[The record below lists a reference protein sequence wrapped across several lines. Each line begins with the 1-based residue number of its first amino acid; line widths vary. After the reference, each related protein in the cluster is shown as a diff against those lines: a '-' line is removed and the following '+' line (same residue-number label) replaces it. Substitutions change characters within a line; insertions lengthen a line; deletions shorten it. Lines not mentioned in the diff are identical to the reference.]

1 MTTVDGQEMIDFV
14 ESWGPMLLGHAHP
27 VVTQAV
33 AEAAA
38 RGTSYGAP
46 CPAEVELARMIVDA
60 FPAMDMVRMVNSG
73 TEATMSALR
82 LARGVTGRNK
92 VLKFIGCYHGHADPF
107 LASAGSGVATLSIP
121 GTPGVPESTVRDTLL
136 APYNDVAAVQDIFHL
151 YGKDIAAVIVEP
163 IAGNM
168 GLILPEEGF
177 LKSLRSLCD
186 ANGALLIFD
195 EVITGFR
202 AAYGGAQTRFGIA
215 PDLTTLGKIIGGGL
229 PVGAFGGKREY
240 MCRVAPAGEVYQA
253 GTLSGNPLA
262 MAAGIATLSVLKQ
275 SDYAALEARVEAFC
289 AELEAILKGK
299 GVPVTVKRLA
309 SMYTI
314 FFSEGPLRNF
324 EDVKNSDTALYAR
337 FFRAMRERNIFI
349 APSAFEVA
357 MVSFAHTE
365 EDFAAALDAVRA
377 VSL

>member
-1 MTTVDGQEMIDFV
+1 M
-14 ESWGPMLLGHAHP
+14 
-27 VVTQAV
+27 
-33 AEAAA
+33 
-38 RGTSYGAP
+38 
-46 CPAEVELARMIVDA
+46 
-60 FPAMDMVRMVNSG
+60 
-73 TEATMSALR
+73 
-82 LARGVTGRNK
+82 
-92 VLKFIGCYHGHADPF
+92 
-107 LASAGSGVATLSIP
+107 ATLSIP